1 MTTSPDLPAR
11 PGTGPQAGAPTQV
24 ADLPAHPGTG
34 LLISVEGGDGVG
46 KTTQIGLLEAVL
58 KEAGVEYVLTREP
71 GGTELG
77 ASIRRLLLHGGYVSP
92 RAEALLYAA
101 DRAHHVATCILPALE
116 RGAVVLTDRYLDS
129 SVAYQGAARALG
141 PQEVRD
147 LSLWATGSLLPD
159 LTVLLDADPALT
171 VRRARERG
179 LGDRIE
185 QESDSFRATL
195 RREFLDLAAAEP
207 HRFVVV
213 DAAQGIEAVG
223 RQVSAAVLPLL
234 RERLAQGRLARRGSA
249 GRPDRQ
255 GTDRLARQG
264 TEQLAQRAQEVGQ

>member
-1 MTTSPDLPAR
+1 MTTSPDLPTR
-11 PGTGPQAGAPTQV
+11 
-24 ADLPAHPGTG
+24 PGTG

-77 ASIRRLLLHGGYVSP
+77 ASIRGLLLHGGYVSP